1 MATSDPYRE
10 NRLHNPQWLLQ
21 AQAIAN
27 QPPNP
32 TRIDFEINDQLAG
45 SVLPEDALWFS
56 RELPGLTF
64 DGDLLSVNPLC
75 GKDAPAVLEEMALL
89 LRDAKRL
96 GKWRNELLRVTSP
109 DGTILGFV
117 ERAAA
122 RALGIKTFA
131 VHLMLYCGDKVW
143 VQQRALNKATDPGM
157 WDTCVGGLVAGDE
170 SFELSL
176 ERESMEEAGVDI
188 PGIRK
193 QGTVLERGKTI
204 TVRRNLG
211 SSDGYEGYMYE
222 DLLVWDLNVEQAF
235 VPKNNDGEVAQFAL
249 WPIDKLVTELAA
261 GSLTLEAMLM
271 CAESLSRR
279 KLNLQP

>member
-1 MATSDPYRE
+1 MTTSDPYRE
-10 NRLHNPQWLLQ
+10 NRLPNPQWLLQ
-21 AQAIAN
+21 AQAVAN

-32 TRIDFEINDQLAG
+32 PRIDFEINDQLAG

-56 RELPGLTF
+56 RELPGLSF
-64 DGDLLSVNPLC
+64 DGELLSVNPVC

-96 GKWRNELLRVTSP
+96 GKWRNEVLRVTSP

-188 PGIRK
+188 PAIRK

-211 SSDGYEGYMYE
+211 AGDGYEGYMYE
-222 DLLVWDLNVEQAF
+222 DLLVWDLNVEPAF
-235 VPKNNDGEVAQFAL
+235 VPKNHDGEVAQFAL

-261 GSLTLEAMLM
+261 GSLTLEAILM

-279 KLNLQP
+279 KLNLLP

>member
-1 MATSDPYRE
+1 MTTPDPYRE
-10 NRLHNPQWLLQ
+10 NRLPNPDWLLQ
-21 AQAIAN
+21 AQTNAN
-27 QPPNP
+27 QAPNP
-32 TRIDFEINDQLAG
+32 KRIDFEINDQLAG

-56 RELPGLTF
+56 HELPGLSF
-64 DGDLLSVNPLC
+64 DGDVLSVNPVC
-75 GKDAPAVLEEMALL
+75 GKDSPAILQEMALL

-96 GKWRNELLRVTSP
+96 GKWRNEVLRVTSP
-109 DGTILGFV
+109 EGTILGFV

-143 VQQRALNKATDPGM
+143 VQQRALDKATDPGM

-176 ERESMEEAGVDI
+176 ERESMEEAGVDLAAM
-188 PGIRK
+188 RK
-193 QGTVLERGKTI
+193 QGALLERGKTI
-204 TVRRNLG
+204 TVRRNLVSG
-211 SSDGYEGYMYE
+211 DAYEGFMFE
-222 DLLVWDLNVEQAF
+222 DLLVWDLNVDQTF

-249 WPIDKLVTELAA
+249 WPIDKLIAELAA

-279 KLNLQP
+279 RVNLQR